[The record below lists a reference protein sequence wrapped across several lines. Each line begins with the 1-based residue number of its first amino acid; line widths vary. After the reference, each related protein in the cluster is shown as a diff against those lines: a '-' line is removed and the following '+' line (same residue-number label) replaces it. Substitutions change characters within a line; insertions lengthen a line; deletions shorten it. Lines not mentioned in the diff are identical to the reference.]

1 MGLPTIVQTKQKMSK
16 KSSVIRG
23 NRTPTTGITDRA
35 LSHERGCRGICPDL
49 GEPLLEEA
57 NHSFKSRAGTA
68 ANPMRQPTNK
78 RKSRSIIIDDE
89 PDINIAAT
97 WIDAPAT
104 ATIDDEITAPT
115 TAARATEPLTAS
127 KRIKLPDTNK
137 RKAVC
142 LEPTDVLQVK
152 IGRQHALYILAVVV
166 GYIFWL
172 HLPKYSEYFGH
183 FSKYHAWQGRSVVVG
198 APPRVYLI

>member
-1 MGLPTIVQTKQKMSK
+1 MCATIF
-16 KSSVIRG
+16 
-23 NRTPTTGITDRA
+23 
-35 LSHERGCRGICPDL
+35 LDL

-57 NHSFKSRAGTA
+57 NHSFKPRADIT

-78 RKSRSIIIDDE
+78 RKSRSIIINDE

-152 IGRQHALYILAVVV
+152 IGRHRGAAHISSRTKAAQPQQAGKRGDGTAISRPRGQQVEVCA
-166 GYIFWL
+166 
-172 HLPKYSEYFGH
+172 SGH
-183 FSKYHAWQGRSVVVG
+183 QRRHSQ
-198 APPRVYLI
+198 